1 MTRIRDTWKDT
12 KGNSWDTQ
20 LFSKEEAAKAAAF
33 LAKADKYW
41 ELNQSSMA
49 FRPYCMMHNMPVEIA
64 ASSYIKERDEY
75 LFCIFHK

>member
-1 MTRIRDTWKDT
+1 MIRIRDTWKDT

-33 LAKADKYW
+33 LAKAIRYW
-41 ELNQSSMA
+41 ELNQESME
-49 FRPYCMMHNMPVEIA
+49 FNPYCMMHNMSIEGAI
-64 ASSYIKERDEY
+64 SSYRKERDEY